1 MSEADKRIFYA
12 RSDPNSPGKLPDD
25 PGSRWQT
32 LREHLICVA
41 RLAARFASMARPR
54 DIYFA
59 RSARWAGLLHDL
71 GKYSDAFQ
79 QMLIDSARGNA
90 KTRPRHAVHG
100 AAQAKDARAYHIALA
115 VLGHHTGLHA
125 GTDLKTRITPQES
138 NEAVRLARE
147 RALEQDRLRT
157 LVADRPPA
165 LGEDGSINALS
176 LDLGIRMLFSC
187 LIDADRLDCARHQRA
202 RLPDVSQLN
211 APQSLARLLEYVD
224 RCSEKAQ
231 PDMVR
236 RARKM
241 VLEACLKSA
250 GDEGGLF
257 SLAVPTGGGKTLAS
271 MAFALK
277 RAVVRPREV
286 RRVIVVIPFL
296 SIIEQ
301 NARVYAEALG
311 ADAIVE
317 HHSGDFGR
325 LRQVNGRFVP
335 LPEANDAPAGQSEWR
350 YELATENWDA
360 PIVVTTSVRFFESLF
375 SNRPSDLR
383 RLHNIARSVVI
394 LDEVQT
400 LPKGFLGTLLSMIRG
415 LAENW
420 DTTFVFCTA
429 TQPAF
434 EKGRNCR
441 DGDMRWATGSI
452 RPIISEEFQSQLFHD
467 LKRVVDPEWPKADE
481 KCSLDQIADRMQVE
495 DRALCIVNTKRHALE
510 LYGKLVERA
519 MESGCDSSK
528 VFHLSTRM
536 CAQHRLDKI
545 VQIRYIMDAINKPCQ
560 VVSTQLVEAGVD
572 LDFPVVFRAMGP
584 LDSVVQAAGRC
595 DREGKLTAAA
605 GRPAGRLIVFQLE
618 DDRTPYPEET
628 DITKGLAVRWPLSVH
643 DPVHMRVFFDEVY
656 EGDLDPEN
664 IEGLRRKLDFPTV
677 SERFAMIDERT
688 KAVLVQY
695 NQEARVL
702 IEQMER
708 SMGFDRVLLRKAQ
721 RFQVGLYPN
730 EFEEARGLGAIV
742 ELWQGSD
749 LWKCMPTCY
758 SSEVGLQIQRPSPV
772 DYMATG

>member
-1 MSEADKRIFYA
+1 MLEAGRRPYYA
-12 RSDPNSPGKLPDD
+12 HSDSNSPEKLPDD

-41 RLAARFASMARPR
+41 RLATRFASTARPR

-79 QMLIDSARGNA
+79 QMLIDSARGNVKA
-90 KTRPRHAVHG
+90 RPRHAVHG
-100 AAQAKDARAYHIALA
+100 AAQAKDAQAYHIALA

-125 GTDLKTRITPQES
+125 GTDLKNRITPQES
-138 NEAVRLARE
+138 SEAGRLARE
-147 RALEQDRLRT
+147 RAYEQDGLRT
-157 LVADRPPA
+157 LLADRPPA
-165 LGEDGSINALS
+165 LGEADSAASLS
-176 LDLGIRMLFSC
+176 LELSIRMLFSC
-187 LIDADRLDCARHQRA
+187 LVDADRLDCVRHQRGC
-202 RLPDVSQLN
+202 LPTLSQLN
-211 APQSLARLLEYVD
+211 AAQNLTRLLDYVG
-224 RCSEKAQ
+224 RRAEKAQ
-231 PDMVR
+231 PDNVKS
-236 RARKM
+236 ARQM
-241 VLEACLKSA
+241 VLEACLRSA
-250 GDEGGLF
+250 GAEERLF
-257 SLAVPTGGGKTLAS
+257 SLTVPTGGGKTLAS

-277 RAVVRPREV
+277 RAVLRPEEV
-286 RRVIVVIPFL
+286 RRIIVVIPFL

-301 NARVYAEALG
+301 NAWVYAEALG
-311 ADAIVE
+311 VDTVLE

-325 LRQVNGRFVP
+325 LRQANDKFVP
-335 LPEANDAPAGQSEWR
+335 SPETEDYPNNQVEWR
-350 YELATENWDA
+350 SELATENWDA
-360 PIVVTTSVRFFESLF
+360 PIIVTTSVRFFESLF

-400 LPKGFLGTLLSMIRG
+400 LPKGFLGTLLSMISG
-415 LAENW
+415 LAEEW
-420 DTTFVFCTA
+420 GTTFVFCTA

-434 EKGRNCR
+434 EKGRNCG
-441 DGDMRWATGSI
+441 DVDMRWATGSI

-481 KCSLDQIADRMQVE
+481 KCSVDQIADRIQTE

-519 MESGCDSSK
+519 MESGCDPSK

-545 VQIRYIMDAINKPCQ
+545 VQIRYIMDATNKPCQ

-628 DITKGLAVRWPLSVH
+628 DITKGLAARGPLSIH

-688 KAVLVQY
+688 KAVLVPY

-702 IEQMER
+702 IEQIER

-730 EFEEARGLGAIV
+730 EFEEARRLGAIV
-742 ELWQGSD
+742 ELWLGSD

-758 SSEVGLQIQRPSPV
+758 SSEVGLQIQRPSPE
-772 DYMATG
+772 DYMVTG